1 MLDILDNPKHKNYN
15 KTIDKLR
22 SATNTENTKC
32 DPSYFSISKTQMILS
47 NALSSTISPNN
58 GSNFLKM
65 DLQRGVTLGG
75 QFLQKRLDNK
85 KPALQCA
92 VCGNS
97 ERVRLCGRCKI
108 VCYCSVEHQ
117 KSDWANHKRY
127 CCKEV
132 EKTAPIIEID
142 DNIHNYS

>member
-1 MLDILDNPKHKNYN
+1 VELHL
-15 KTIDKLR
+15 
-22 SATNTENTKC
+22 EV
-32 DPSYFSISKTQMILS
+32 
-47 NALSSTISPNN
+47 
-58 GSNFLKM
+58 NFYK
-65 DLQRGVTLGG
+65 
-75 QFLQKRLDNK
+75 KRLDNK